1 MQVVLRGEKMHE
13 GKIKNVKGENRLLGL
28 IIGTKKRKSKIKG
41 HGENKSAASAQGED
55 RMHEGE
61 NKM

>member
-1 MQVVLRGEKMHE
+1 MQVVLRVKV
-13 GKIKNVKGENRLLGL
+13 KCIKGELKCEGR
-28 IIGTKKRKSKIKG
+28 KIKG
-41 HGENKSAASAQGED
+41 HGENKSAAGAQGEH